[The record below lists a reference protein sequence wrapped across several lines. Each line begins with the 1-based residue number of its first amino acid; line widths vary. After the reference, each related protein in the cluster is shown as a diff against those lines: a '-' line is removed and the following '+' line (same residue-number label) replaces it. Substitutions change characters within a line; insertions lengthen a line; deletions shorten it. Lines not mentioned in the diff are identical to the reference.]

1 MARNIEIKARVPDLA
16 TFRAKAASLASGPK
30 QIINQTDAFFVVS
43 RGRLKVRAFS
53 DGSGELISYERADQ
67 QGPKESVYTRV
78 ACEDARA
85 ISHALST
92 VLSVRG
98 IVEKERE
105 VFLVGRTRVHLDRVE
120 NLGCFVEL
128 EVVLAPGEPTEQGH
142 REAHNLLRSL
152 QIPEQALVAEAYID
166 LLEKAA
172 V

>member
-30 QIINQTDAFFVVS
+30 QIINQTDTFFVVS

-85 ISHALST
+85 ISHALSGQ
-92 VLSVRG
+92 R
-98 IVEKERE
+98 
-105 VFLVGRTRVHLDRVE
+105 
-120 NLGCFVEL
+120 
-128 EVVLAPGEPTEQGH
+128 
-142 REAHNLLRSL
+142 
-152 QIPEQALVAEAYID
+152 
-166 LLEKAA
+166 
-172 V
+172 